1 MENKPLQFFIAL
13 RKLRVKVKEGG
24 VEKEKE
30 EEVQVAVPTGRK
42 RVSFRPF
49 CKQVAKNTT
58 FSEQEV
64 AAVLNMGFATA
75 RDYVANGDTVELGDL
90 GTLIPS
96 FRSKAV
102 PKGTKFNAR
111 EHILKPIIRL
121 VLNRKYFE
129 LNDVSYE
136 QVAKPTKP

>member
-1 MENKPLQFFIAL
+1 MSNRPLQYYL
-13 RKLRVKVKEGG
+13 QVRKLDMKQADGTIKKEDF
-24 VEKEKE
+24 
-30 EEVQVAVPTGRK
+30 QVAVATGRE
-42 RVSFRPF
+42 RVEFRAF

-64 AAVLNMGFATA
+64 AAVFNQGFSTA
-75 RDYVANGDTVELGDL
+75 RDIVANGDTVELGDL
-90 GTLIPS
+90 GTLVPS

-102 PKGTKFNAR
+102 PKGKKFDAR

-121 VLNRKYFE
+121 ILNKRFFA
-129 LNDVSYE
+129 LGDVSYE

>member
-75 RDYVANGDTVELGDL
+75 RDYVARG
-90 GTLIPS
+90 
-96 FRSKAV
+96 
-102 PKGTKFNAR
+102 
-111 EHILKPIIRL
+111 IRRFGYADSL
-121 VLNRKYFE
+121 VSQQGSAER
-129 LNDVSYE
+129 YE
-136 QVAKPTKP
+136 V